1 MSRSFK
7 KTPIVGACAQSD
19 KGYKVAEHRRERTHV
34 RVALRQSQD
43 GELLPHPKQFG
54 NPWDGGRDGKRYLS
68 AGFVVRK

>member
-34 RVALRQSQD
+34 RVALRQAED
-43 GELLPHPKQFG
+43 ADLPHPKLFG